1 MTLPSLELSSMTPT
15 RPLSR
20 RALLLG
26 SIALVA
32 TPALAGERPSVR
44 VHKDPDC
51 GCCNGWVG
59 HLKQAGFT
67 VAAID
72 TDRLSAVKARL
83 GVPPELASCHTAEIG
98 DYVIEG
104 HVPAVAIDRLLAERP
119 QAKGLAV
126 PGMPVGSPGMEG
138 GEPEVYEVVLF
149 GRDGARSYGR
159 FKGAQAV

>member
-1 MTLPSLELSSMTPT
+1 MTPT
-15 RPLSR
+15 RSLSR
-20 RALLLG
+20 RVLLLG
-26 SIALVA
+26 SMALA
-32 TPALAGERPSVR
+32 AAPAFAGERPSVR

-51 GCCNGWVG
+51 GCCNGWVT
-59 HLKQAGFT
+59 HLKQAGFA

-126 PGMPVGSPGMEG
+126 PGMPIGSPGMEG
-138 GEPEVYEVVLF
+138 GEPETYDVMLF
-149 GRDGARSYGR
+149 GAAGARSYGR
-159 FKGAQAV
+159 FKGARQV

>member
-1 MTLPSLELSSMTPT
+1 MTPT

-20 RALLLG
+20 RAVLLG
-26 SIALVA
+26 SMALAA
-32 TPALAGERPSVR
+32 TPALANDRPSVR

-51 GCCNGWVG
+51 GCCNGWIA
-59 HLKQAGFT
+59 HLKQAGFA

-83 GVPPELASCHTAEIG
+83 GVPSELASCHTAEIG

-104 HVPAVAIDRLLAERP
+104 HVPAPAIDRLLAERP
-119 QAKGLAV
+119 RARGLAV

-138 GEPEVYEVVLF
+138 GEPEVYAVMLF
-149 GRDGARSYGR
+149 GPAGTRSYGR
-159 FKGAQAV
+159 FKGAREI